1 MTITTNPLNRLRTLL
16 LCLACIVLMPV
27 LAIIL
32 LCQALAGSKVRAL
45 RMCVALDQCGN
56 AGLGGSEDE
65 TISSRAGRAQRDGE
79 PWGPLAVRCIDAVF
93 GAGHCRASMGE

>member
-1 MTITTNPLNRLRTLL
+1 MTITTNPLGRLRTLL
-16 LCLACIVLMPV
+16 LCLACIVLMPM

-45 RMCVALDQCGN
+45 RMCIALDQCGN

-65 TISSRAGRAQRDGE
+65 TISSRAARAARDGE
-79 PWGPLAVRCIDAVF
+79 PWGPLAVRIIDAVF
-93 GAGHCRASMGE
+93 GKGHCLSSLGI